1 MLNRLF
7 GVRNQREGERMQGEV
22 EGAMLNRLFGVRN
35 QREGERM
42 QGEVEGAM
50 KVIQVSHA
58 FIKIGQKVGREGKKE

>member
-1 MLNRLF
+1 
-7 GVRNQREGERMQGEV
+7 
-22 EGAMLNRLFGVRN
+22 MLNRLFGVRN